1 MLSRDFKTSHFVV
14 FNILA
19 RYYVMDAALEV
30 GDSSSSQ
37 EEEKEPSSKKRYSR
51 LFEMEAKFEIDDCS
65 SGGRREGTSVEKTL
79 SSVVRNG

>member
-37 EEEKEPSSKKRYSR
+37 EEEKEPSSKKRY
-51 LFEMEAKFEIDDCS
+51 LYINNYQEF
-65 SGGRREGTSVEKTL
+65 TSALHHHLLTDFKT
-79 SSVVRNG
+79 